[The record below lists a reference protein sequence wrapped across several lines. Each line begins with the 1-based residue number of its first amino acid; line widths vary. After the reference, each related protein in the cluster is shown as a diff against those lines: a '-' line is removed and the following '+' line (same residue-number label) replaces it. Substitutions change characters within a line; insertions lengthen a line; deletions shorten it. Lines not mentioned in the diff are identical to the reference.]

1 MQDAL
6 KKLSAYPW
14 LESLMA
20 IKKGV
25 SIFFDPNRET
35 TYAEMDGANYE
46 WALQRNKGQKWSQRG
61 GTSTLHRMALSLD
74 GWTFNTPNNM
84 YIYPNQYIAQR
95 SDSHRLATRRHR
107 GSSPKRYI

>member
-46 WALQRNKGQKWSQRG
+46 
-61 GTSTLHRMALSLD
+61 
-74 GWTFNTPNNM
+74 
-84 YIYPNQYIAQR
+84 
-95 SDSHRLATRRHR
+95 
-107 GSSPKRYI
+107 